1 MVLPLS
7 EWVLSLQSNLLGNFF
22 TDTPGV
28 YFHGYCQY
36 RPHQWE
42 RADVQGMLHDSSSMK
57 CLEQTNSYN
66 RRWIDSKFSLGGW
79 LERWTITG
87 SCHNW
92 VQSFFYGKW
101 KCSEIRLWC
110 SPVEY
115 SKADL
120 FKWAIVWFI
129 HFVLEKILKKML
141 GYWGFPLFKF
151 YNMQTE
157 NWVTLNSES
166 IPVGALESLWCPPSQ
181 WRLGI
186 NTL

>member
-22 TDTPGV
+22 TDTPRV

-66 RRWIDSKFSLGGW
+66 RGWIDSKFSLGGW

-101 KCSEIRLWC
+101 KCSGIRLWC

-115 SKADL
+115 SKDFYQLTSLNGQLCGLYILSWKRFWKNVRLLGAFRSSSFITCRLKTELLLTANL
-120 FKWAIVWFI
+120 FQ
-129 HFVLEKILKKML
+129 
-141 GYWGFPLFKF
+141 WGH
-151 YNMQTE
+151 
-157 NWVTLNSES
+157 
-166 IPVGALESLWCPPSQ
+166 
-181 WRLGI
+181 
-186 NTL
+186 